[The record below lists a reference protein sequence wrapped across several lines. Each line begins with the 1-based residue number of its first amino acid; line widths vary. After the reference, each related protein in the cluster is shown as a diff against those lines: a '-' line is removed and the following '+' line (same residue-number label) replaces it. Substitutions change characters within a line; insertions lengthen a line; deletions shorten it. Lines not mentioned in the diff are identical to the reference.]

1 MPRIRSRNFSVP
13 AMTRCVRERSR
24 AALRATGVV
33 VMPMNFRRHSEPP
46 FGVGDRGAPTLTSL
60 FPGVFWA
67 PNCTP
72 KGYTRFMPRKDVAFK
87 IRIDEELR
95 RAFVEACREQDRPAA
110 QVVREF
116 MRRFVTGEAE
126 YIVPTVQS
134 KVNTRNTKENRKTR
148 G

>member
-1 MPRIRSRNFSVP
+1 
-13 AMTRCVRERSR
+13 
-24 AALRATGVV
+24 
-33 VMPMNFRRHSEPP
+33 
-46 FGVGDRGAPTLTSL
+46 
-60 FPGVFWA
+60 
-67 PNCTP
+67 
-72 KGYTRFMPRKDVAFK
+72 MPRKDVAFK